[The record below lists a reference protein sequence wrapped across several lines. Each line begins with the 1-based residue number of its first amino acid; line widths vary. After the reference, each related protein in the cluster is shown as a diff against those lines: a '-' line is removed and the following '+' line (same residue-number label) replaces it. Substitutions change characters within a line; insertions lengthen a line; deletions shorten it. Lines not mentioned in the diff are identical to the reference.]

1 MVLMYGKTVFS
12 YQLESSGILLLSA
25 EEMPTPCGSKE
36 MLLQDTIQELCFVR
50 LVCVCVLIQ
59 L

>member
-12 YQLESSGILLLSA
+12 YQLESAGNLLLSA

-36 MLLQDTIQELCFVR
+36 MLLTGHYSGAVLC
-50 LVCVCVLIQ
+50 
-59 L
+59 